1 MPSGSGFAAARS
13 RDLMVV
19 AGLPV
24 MLAGLALCWVLTQP
38 IGPGAVAIPTT
49 VALGAAV
56 MLVGL
61 GALPTIGAEPS
72 TRTIGVLAAI
82 WLMAVLF
89 AAWLRAADVSGV
101 EPADVDLGQFGD
113 VLIGGA
119 PELIAGAAAVLVLV
133 WVVADLLT
141 TSTVPVAVVAALA
154 AIGVLTMAIS
164 GHASVHAWGP
174 VVVGAHAI
182 GAAWWCGSLAAM
194 VLSVRGRSGWA
205 TTLPAFSQRA
215 PWAVGVV
222 AVTGV
227 VAGLVEVGGVTELV
241 TTGYGRVLLA
251 KSVGLCVLLGIAWWH
266 RTRWV
271 PAAQRHRRT
280 EAASIRSGVVEML
293 VMAVVLG
300 LAAGLSATSPN

>member
-1 MPSGSGFAAARS
+1 
-13 RDLMVV
+13 
-19 AGLPV
+19 
-24 MLAGLALCWVLTQP
+24 
-38 IGPGAVAIPTT
+38 
-49 VALGAAV
+49 
-56 MLVGL
+56 
-61 GALPTIGAEPS
+61 
-72 TRTIGVLAAI
+72 
-82 WLMAVLF
+82 
-89 AAWLRAADVSGV
+89 
-101 EPADVDLGQFGD
+101 
-113 VLIGGA
+113 
-119 PELIAGAAAVLVLV
+119 
-133 WVVADLLT
+133 
-141 TSTVPVAVVAALA
+141 
-154 AIGVLTMAIS
+154 
-164 GHASVHAWGP
+164 
-174 VVVGAHAI
+174 
-182 GAAWWCGSLAAM
+182 
-194 VLSVRGRSGWA
+194 
-205 TTLPAFSQRA
+205 TLPAFSQRA